1 MRAVTAAFKLT
12 AWEADELAIHV
23 SVVDAVRKFGWPDA
37 LWFHV
42 PNGEV
47 RDPRTGAK
55 LKAMGTRRGVADLVF
70 IRPGAPPLFLELKA
84 RVGRQSAAQIEFRA
98 AAERAGSRPGS

>member
-1 MRAVTAAFKLT
+1 MF
-12 AWEADELAIHV
+12 
-23 SVVDAVRKFGWPDA
+23 
-37 LWFHV
+37 FHV

-70 IRPGAPPLFLELKA
+70 IRPGAPLLFLELKD
-84 RVGRQSAAQIEFRA
+84 RVGRQSAAQIEFQA
-98 AAERAGSRPGS
+98 AAERAGAQYEVAHSLDDALDVLWRRGFLARKLV